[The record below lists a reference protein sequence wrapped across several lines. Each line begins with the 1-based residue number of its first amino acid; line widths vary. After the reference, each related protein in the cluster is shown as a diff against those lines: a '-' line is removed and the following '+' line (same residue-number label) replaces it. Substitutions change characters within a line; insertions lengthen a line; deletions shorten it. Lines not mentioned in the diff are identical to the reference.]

1 MAFPRPSTADIQ
13 ASATHFGFH
22 LDDAARTE
30 FATIAGYTLGA
41 YDIVDTLYDE
51 VARPPEIERAY
62 RFPEPP
68 DNPLN
73 AWYVTADIHPEAN
86 GPLSGKRVAIKD
98 NIAVAGIPMMNGSAT
113 LEGFIPSRDAT
124 VVERLLGAGAII
136 AGKSVCEDLCCSSS
150 SFTSACG
157 AVRNPWDP
165 TRETGGSSSGSAAL
179 VAAGMVDLALGSD
192 QGGSV
197 RIPAALCGIVG
208 HKPTYGLVPYTGGF
222 PIERTIDHIGP
233 ITRTVADAALMLT
246 VLAGADG
253 RDPRQP
259 TVVSATDY
267 QAALTGDVAGLRVGL
282 LSEGFSQ
289 PGSEVDELV
298 RLAAQRFTEIGCTV
312 GEISVPWHR
321 HALSVFAVIFGDGVT
336 YQMLDGNGYGL
347 GVDGL
352 YDPELMAY
360 FAARRPAN
368 ADQLSSI
375 VKATA
380 LCGRYSLQTRGG
392 VPYAKARN
400 LLPQVRAAYDQALDQ
415 YDVLAMPTVPGTA
428 SPLPTG
434 GEDTVTL
441 LAQALGMVGNT
452 APLDASG
459 HPAIS
464 VPAGLIDG
472 LPVGMMI
479 MGKHFDDATVL
490 KFADAF
496 ERLSGGFAMPDKES
510 RHAGSPTSH
519 SAQQPNPA
527 MPTRSR

>member
-1 MAFPRPSTADIQ
+1 MAVPRPSTADIE
-13 ASATHFGFH
+13 AAATHFGFH
-22 LDDAARTE
+22 FDDDAQAE
-30 FATIAGYTLGA
+30 FATIAGYTLTA
-41 YDIVDTLYDE
+41 YDLVDDLYDE
-51 VARPPEIERAY
+51 VARPQVPERDY
-62 RFPEPP
+62 RFPEPV
-68 DNPLN
+68 DNPLG
-73 AWYVTADIHPEAN
+73 AWYVTAEISSGAD

-124 VVERLLGAGAII
+124 VVERLLDAGAII

-157 AVRNPWDP
+157 PVRNPWDP

-179 VAAGMVDLALGSD
+179 VAAGKVDLALGSD

-197 RIPAALCGIVG
+197 RIPASLCGIVG

-246 VLAGADG
+246 VLAGSDG

-259 TVVSATDY
+259 AVVPAVDY
-267 QAALTGDVAGLRVGL
+267 RAALTGDVAGLRVGL
-282 LSEGFSQ
+282 VSEGFGQ
-289 PGSEVDELV
+289 PGSQVDELV
-298 RLAAQRFTEIGCTV
+298 RSAARRFTEIGCLV

-321 HALSVFAVIFGDGVT
+321 QALGVFAVLFTDGAT

-347 GVDGL
+347 GADGL

-360 FAARRPAN
+360 FAARRSAN
-368 ADQLSSI
+368 ADRLSSI

-380 LCGRYSLQTRGG
+380 LCGHYSLQTRGG
-392 VPYAKARN
+392 TSYAKARN
-400 LLPQVRAAYDQALDQ
+400 LLPRVRAAYDDALDQ
-415 YDVLAMPTVPGTA
+415 YDVLVMPTVPGTA
-428 SPLPTG
+428 CPLPTG
-434 GEDTVTL
+434 DEDTVTL

-459 HPAIS
+459 HPAVS
-464 VPAGLIDG
+464 VPAGLVDG

-479 MGKHFDDATVL
+479 MGKRFDDATVL
-490 KFADAF
+490 KVADAF
-496 ERLSGGFAMPDKES
+496 ERISGGFPMPDTES
-510 RHAGSPTSH
+510 RHAESPASH
-519 SAQQPNPA
+519 SKQRTTPA
-527 MPTRSR
+527 MPMKSR

>member
-1 MAFPRPSTADIQ
+1 MAVRRPSTADIE
-13 ASATHFGFH
+13 AAATHFGFH
-22 LDDAARTE
+22 LDDAARAE

-41 YDIVDTLYDE
+41 YDLVDALYDE
-51 VARPPEIERAY
+51 VARPHAIERAY
-62 RFPEPP
+62 RFPAPA

-73 AWYVTADIHPEAN
+73 AWYVTAEIRSEAR

-98 NIAVAGIPMMNGSAT
+98 NIAVAGIPMMNGSTT

-157 AVRNPWDP
+157 PVHNPWDP
-165 TRETGGSSSGSAAL
+165 SRETGGSSSGSAAL
-179 VAAGMVDLALGSD
+179 VAAGTVDLALGSD

-197 RIPAALCGIVG
+197 RIPAALCGLVG

-233 ITRTVADAALMLT
+233 MTRTVADAALMLT

-253 RDPRQP
+253 LDPRQP
-259 TVVSATDY
+259 AALRAVDY
-267 QAALTGDVAGLRVGL
+267 RAALTDNVAGLRVGL

-289 PGSEVDELV
+289 RGSQVDSLV
-298 RLAAQRFTEIGCTV
+298 HSAAWRFTEIGCTV

-321 HALSVFAVIFGDGVT
+321 HALNVFAVILGDGVT

-352 YDPELMAY
+352 YDPELMSY
-360 FAARRPAN
+360 FAGRRSAK

-375 VKATA
+375 VKAVA
-380 LCGRYSLQTRGG
+380 VGGHYSLQTSGG
-392 VPYAKARN
+392 ASYAKARN
-400 LLPQVRAAYDQALDQ
+400 LLPHARAAYDQALDQ
-415 YDVLAMPTVPGTA
+415 YDVLVMPTVPSTA
-428 SPLPTG
+428 SLLPSG
-434 GEDTVTL
+434 GEDNITL
-441 LAQALGMVGNT
+441 LAQALGMIGNA
-452 APLDASG
+452 APLDATG

-479 MGKHFDDATVL
+479 MGKRFDDTTVL
-490 KFADAF
+490 KVANAF
-496 ERLSGGFAMPDKES
+496 ESLRGDF
-510 RHAGSPTSH
+510 
-519 SAQQPNPA
+519 PA
-527 MPTRSR
+527 APGTA